1 MTERGKY
8 RFLQKR
14 AGSGVCRMSEVCKG
28 KAARFFAQESRG
40 IMKKGLSIAV
50 LIGLSVAMLVGAGS
64 PDAGSRGTGKRKLL
78 PVKTETVAGIAVTMV
93 KDTNAKGRL
102 IEAAQEM
109 EERREKAAAEEQ
121 ASAEVLSENAAEDA
135 VINSYLADSVI
146 IGDSIVLGYRNYCM
160 KSGNEVLKGIKFL
173 AAGSFSAHNA
183 LWPVSSESVHPLYQG
198 EQRPVWESVAM
209 MGAKNVF
216 ICFGLN
222 DLNIDDDTV
231 ECYRQVIDNIVTAT
245 PEVNIHIISMT
256 YTLKDKGV
264 GKLNNDNIRDY
275 NSRLS
280 QMAEENGW
288 GFVDLAAPLADEEG
302 NLKPEYCSDNFVHQ
316 TPKAYDIWTETLHD
330 YLGNFLAETEN
341 VGRESGLQ
349 NN

>member
-1 MTERGKY
+1 
-8 RFLQKR
+8 
-14 AGSGVCRMSEVCKG
+14 
-28 KAARFFAQESRG
+28 
-40 IMKKGLSIAV
+40 MKKGLSIAV
-50 LIGLSVAMLVGAGS
+50 LIGLSVAMLLGAGS
-64 PDAGSRGTGKRKLL
+64 PDAGSTGAEVKKLL
-78 PVKTETVAGIAVTMV
+78 PVKAGTVGSIAVTMV

-109 EERREKAAAEEQ
+109 ENRRAEATAEQQ
-121 ASAEVLSENAAEDA
+121 ASAEVLPENTAEDA

-146 IGDSIVLGYRNYCM
+146 IGDSIALGYRNYCM

-183 LWPVSSESVHPLYQG
+183 LWPVSSESVHPIYQG
-198 EQRPVWESVAM
+198 QQRPVWESVAM

-222 DLNIDDDTV
+222 DLNIDDDTC
-231 ECYRQVIDNIVTAT
+231 ECYRQVIDNIVAGS

-275 NSRLS
+275 NSRLME
-280 QMAEENGW
+280 MAEENGW
-288 GFVDLAAPLADEEG
+288 GFVDLATPLADEEG

-316 TPKAYDIWTETLHD
+316 TPKAYDIWTEVLHG
-330 YLGNFLAETEN
+330 YLGNFLAKKE
-341 VGRESGLQ
+341 GDL
-349 NN
+349 

>member
-1 MTERGKY
+1 
-8 RFLQKR
+8 
-14 AGSGVCRMSEVCKG
+14 
-28 KAARFFAQESRG
+28 
-40 IMKKGLSIAV
+40 MKKGLSIAI
-50 LIGLSVAMLVGAGS
+50 LIGLSVAMLLGAGN
-64 PDAGSRGTGKRKLL
+64 PETGNTGAGRQKLL
-78 PVKTETVAGIAVTMV
+78 PVKAKPVGSIAVTMV
-93 KDTNAKGRL
+93 KDTNVKGRL

-109 EERREKAAAEEQ
+109 ESRRGETDAGRQEAAA
-121 ASAEVLSENAAEDA
+121 LPENTAEDA

-198 EQRPVWESVAM
+198 AQRPVWESVAM

-231 ECYRQVIDNIVTAT
+231 ECYRQVIDNIVAAS
-245 PEVNIHIISMT
+245 PEANIHIISMT

-275 NSRLS
+275 NSLLAA
-280 QMAEENGW
+280 MAEENGW
-288 GFVDLAAPLADEEG
+288 GFVDLATPLADEEG

-316 TPKAYDIWTETLHD
+316 TAKAYDIWTETLHD
-330 YLGNFLAETEN
+330 YLGSFLAAKEN
-341 VGRESGLQ
+341 
-349 NN
+349 